1 MNYENWAP
9 RGALEGRVG
18 GVSRGRAVW
27 LMPPP
32 GARAY
37 RLREIPRDVLLRD
50 EDKAEDTAVPR
61 DDDVDSEAVGRRLAM
76 IEAARESQPG
86 EPLSGQ
92 ELAALCYSKYGVM
105 HDMAIKEVSFPG
117 LQRVVALN
125 LYTGT
130 LGQRSFPL
138 NEEQYLAKLDAV
150 AFMINSFLC
159 AEYVRTFFRAPVAPR
174 AGLPSRPRVDTAVTL
189 RLNSSPTWDNDLVE
203 KIFESTGLSI

>member
-9 RGALEGRVG
+9 RGAPQRSQRRRRVAA
-18 GVSRGRAVW
+18 RLWLTPRA
-27 LMPPP
+27 

-50 EDKAEDTAVPR
+50 EDKVEDTAAPSAA
-61 DDDVDSEAVGRRLAM
+61 DVDSEAVGRRLAM
-76 IEAARESQPG
+76 IEAAREAQPG

-92 ELAALCYSKYGVM
+92 ELAALCFQKYGVM

-203 KIFESTGLSI
+203 SIFESTGLSI

>member
-1 MNYENWAP
+1 
-9 RGALEGRVG
+9 
-18 GVSRGRAVW
+18 
-27 LMPPP
+27 
-32 GARAY
+32 
-37 RLREIPRDVLLRD
+37 VLLRD
-50 EDKAEDTAVPR
+50 EDKVNVPAAASA
-61 DDDVDSEAVGRRLAM
+61 DDVDSEAVGRRLAM
-76 IEAARESQPG
+76 IESACESQPG

-125 LYTGT
+125 LYTGQ

-159 AEYVRTFFRAPVAPR
+159 AEYVRDFFKAKIAPR

-189 RLNSSPTWDNDLVE
+189 RLNSAPTWDNELVE
-203 KIFESTGLSI
+203 SIFESTGLSL